1 MKKTRHLSLSAVF
14 CAALCVIFA
23 GCASGVKRVSADTVT
38 DLSGYWND
46 TDLSIVAKALIN
58 ECVDAAAISSFTA
71 RTGRNPVIIVGKIEN
86 KSDEHIDTMILAQK
100 FEAALVNSGK
110 ARFVANALDRAQ
122 IRQEREDMQN
132 WASDETIKRLANEI
146 GADFML
152 IGSVRTIIDS
162 NQKTMTRTYYVHT
175 ELVNIESTEKFW
187 IGDNSEIKKVIT
199 RSSVRG

>member
-1 MKKTRHLSLSAVF
+1 MKNIMRVCVF
-14 CAALCVIFA
+14 AALGIVLA
-23 GCASGVKRVSADTVT
+23 ACASGVKRVSAGTVT

-46 TDLSIVAKALIN
+46 TDVNIVAKSLIN
-58 ECVDAAAISSFTA
+58 ECVSAAAISNFTA
-71 RTGRNPVIIVGKIEN
+71 RTGRNPVVIVGKIEN

-110 ARFVANALDRAQ
+110 ARFVANAFDRSQ

-132 WASDETIKRLANEI
+132 WASDETVKRLANEI

-152 IGSVRTIIDS
+152 IGSVRTIVDS
-162 NQKTMTRTYYVHT
+162 NQKTMARTYYVHA